1 MTVSDLAKH
10 RFMEACKTAELIDI
24 AGEKAIVIDGH
35 IIDVRASVHAPESL
49 LDWLVE
55 ALRGGKA

>member
-10 RFMEACKTAELIDI
+10 RFMEACKTAELLIVG
-24 AGEKAIVIDGH
+24 GEKALRIGEHV
-35 IIDVRASVHAPESL
+35 IDVRASVHAPESL

>member
-10 RFMEACKTAELIDI
+10 RFMEACKAAELLVVG
-24 AGEKAIVIDGH
+24 GEKALRIGEHV
-35 IIDVRASVHAPESL
+35 IDVRASAHAPESL

>member
-10 RFMEACKTAELIDI
+10 RFMEACKTAGTVAFPDGSFLLRIGDY
-24 AGEKAIVIDGH
+24 VIEMR
-35 IIDVRASVHAPESL
+35 VPSSEPQL

>member
-10 RFMEACKTAELIDI
+10 RFMEACKTAKLLVI
-24 AGEKAIVIDGH
+24 AGEKSLLIGEHV
-35 IIDVRASVHAPESL
+35 IDVRASVHAPESL